1 MRLRRSE
8 PGVRGDASCASP
20 RPESHGARSVDSLRV
35 PGYALLKMRSSRNLE
50 EAEAVPEGGCE
61 DVRCGCGSL
70 LARVIEGAVELKC
83 RRCKRVWR
91 LPVDGAS
98 RALDHRVRIDGR

>member
-1 MRLRRSE
+1 M
-8 PGVRGDASCASP
+8 ASP
-20 RPESHGARSVDSLRV
+20 GKKPPEARPVDSPHGPR
-35 PGYALLKMRSSRNLE
+35 YAPLKMRITRNLE
-50 EAEAVPEGGCE
+50 EAERGATACE

-91 LPVDGAS
+91 LPVDGEARS
-98 RALDHRVRIDGR
+98 LARPDRIDAK